1 MSHSRLMAIQHTG
14 QTTES
19 LGSLLNA
26 MTNSLNSDKVVS

>member
-1 MSHSRLMAIQHTG
+1 MSHSRLMVIQYTG
-14 QTTES
+14 QTRDS